1 MTLVSNL
8 DNYYRSVEQELRLL
22 KSHNLYRSLNIDTSN
37 QGSPR
42 ITHNKRHNILNFCS
56 NDYLGISTH
65 AEVVQATKRSIRQIS
80 PCSSRLITGNTCE
93 LEKLEAMLSTH
104 RNTQA
109 ALVFPTGYLAN
120 VGTITVVA
128 DENCIIFS
136 DELNH
141 ASIIDGCRL
150 SRAKVKIFEHNNISN
165 LEQQIR
171 SVPGSLRKI
180 VITEGIFSVDGD
192 LANLKEIC
200 NICSSHD
207 ALLIVD
213 DAHGDFIFGNSKDS
227 SYSGVPS
234 YYGVNSK
241 IDFHV
246 SSLSKALGCFGG
258 YVAASKRMRE
268 LLINK
273 SKQFIYTSS
282 LPSHLCVSAATA
294 IQLANRGYLQKRLF
308 RNIDLFGRGLLKMG
322 LITNQPRTQIIP
334 ILIGS
339 ERDAVH
345 FSRLAMIKG
354 ILIQPIRFPTVKR
367 GSSRVR
373 ISISSLHTKA
383 DLLLALDAVEYAALK
398 MKLA

>member
-1 MTLVSNL
+1 
-8 DNYYRSVEQELRLL
+8 
-22 KSHNLYRSLNIDTSN
+22 
-37 QGSPR
+37 
-42 ITHNKRHNILNFCS
+42 
-56 NDYLGISTH
+56 
-65 AEVVQATKRSIRQIS
+65 
-80 PCSSRLITGNTCE
+80 